1 MRRRNFITL
10 LGGTAV
16 AWPLAA
22 HAQQPTLPVVGWLGL
37 GARDTAGVRVRAFR
51 QGLSETGYV
60 EGRNVAIECRW
71 SEDQNDRLPVLAAD
85 LVRRPVAVI
94 AAVGISAAAAAK
106 AATTTIPIVFN
117 MGQDPVERGFVASL
131 NRPGGNLT
139 GVSNLN
145 VELGPK
151 RLELMR
157 GLVPTATIIA

>member
-1 MRRRNFITL
+1 MRRRDFIAL

-37 GARDTAGVRVRAFR
+37 GAPDTAGVRVRAFR

-60 EGRNVAIECRW
+60 EGRNVAIEYRW
-71 SEDQNDRLPVLAAD
+71 AEDQNDRLPVLAAD

-106 AATTTIPIVFN
+106 AATTTIPVVFT
-117 MGQDPVERGFVASL
+117 DRSV
-131 NRPGGNLT
+131 
-139 GVSNLN
+139 
-145 VELGPK
+145 
-151 RLELMR
+151 
-157 GLVPTATIIA
+157 I